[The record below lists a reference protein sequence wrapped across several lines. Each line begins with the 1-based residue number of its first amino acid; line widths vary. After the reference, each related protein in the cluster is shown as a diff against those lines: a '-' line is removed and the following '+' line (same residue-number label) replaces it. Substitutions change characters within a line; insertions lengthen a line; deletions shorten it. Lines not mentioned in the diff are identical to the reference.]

1 MQSKGSVGCWS
12 NPLNCFNERRQS
24 NLSCNMLY
32 YTNANWQL
40 QYQLLKPILQIMQI
54 WGARKTRGAHI
65 NIWCKMY
72 IYIYI
77 YTVYIHAYKVM
88 SSNVCKTKCKCN
100 IGFQWIS
107 MINLQ
112 KCFFSKPNKGAEWNS
127 SSTNSGM
134 KLLWQVQQKWRL
146 PLLYPAHAWICSTCY
161 LSCMGDPFTNLF
173 PGC

>member
-65 NIWCKMY
+65 YIYCFLNYICHCFKCAITCHYVLFLLIIDFCGPLINVHMY
-72 IYIYI
+72 IYISRYSWLALKECDP
-77 YTVYIHAYKVM
+77 VFF
-88 SSNVCKTKCKCN
+88 TKRYHWN
-100 IGFQWIS
+100 QR
-107 MINLQ
+107 
-112 KCFFSKPNKGAEWNS
+112 KPLFNS
-127 SSTNSGM
+127 SLSFLAMPASINDCNF
-134 KLLWQVQQKWRL
+134 QYVQ
-146 PLLYPAHAWICSTCY
+146 T
-161 LSCMGDPFTNLF
+161 
-173 PGC
+173 